1 MKNLCWTFFIFSL
14 VCISMPSDAHAGGPL
29 LSGGLETRSP
39 LLTPVANRCVRLMR
53 RGGSETLVNT
63 CGTCKIVGITRKRS
77 GIAMPIRRSFNIQGG
92 TSLDMPFRGPGSSRI
107 TSTQS
112 CQDEAADARDAD
124 KSRLANN
131 QCLQLKQAVGGK
143 VLLVNNCSTCR
154 GGAVQ
159 RMNKIGQIVNRQ
171 AFRLKPKGE
180 TAVVSQGAAK
190 VSIIAD
196 IACPT

>member
-1 MKNLCWTFFIFSL
+1 MKHLCWALLFSL
-14 VCISMPSDAHAGGPL
+14 AGILPGFHANAAGPL
-29 LSGGLETRSP
+29 PSRTSENSISLAI
-39 LLTPVANRCVRLMR
+39 PVANRCVRLMR

-77 GIAMPIRRSFNIQGG
+77 GIAVPIRRSFNIQGG
-92 TSLDMPFRGPGSSRI
+92 TSLPMPFRGPGSSRI

-143 VLLVNNCSTCR
+143 VLLVNNCNTCR

-171 AFRLKPKGE
+171 AFRLNPKGE
-180 TAVVSQGAAK
+180 APVVSQGAAK